1 VVNSQSIGNKK
12 KRKNCCEIT
21 IATIKIKLFL
31 KNVQPKFNTN
41 EDSISSSMTLYST
54 VALSIF
60 HVLYPLCF
68 GVEPI
73 EEIGSSG
80 EPDDIHQKSS
90 SNHDNEISLPA
101 EPQPNIALRPSM
113 VGKQMP
119 FTDQPS
125 WLPERTNT
133 QVEILRRIREN
144 LAYMDLI
151 LGEWLEPQEEP
162 KSIGWI
168 KRWLSNKKG
177 NRVSNTVGMDQ
188 KTGPVKSGTRTDMK
202 GIQQDR
208 LDKLNEVFRVCSER
222 LAELNQQ
229 VQGIPT
235 SSSPDS
241 PEKITVQRFVKP
253 RPRVHSA

>member
-1 VVNSQSIGNKK
+1 MTSPVKSSIDK
-12 KRKNCCEIT
+12 
-21 IATIKIKLFL
+21 
-31 KNVQPKFNTN
+31 
-41 EDSISSSMTLYST
+41 T
-54 VALSIF
+54 VECL
-60 HVLYPLCF
+60 
-68 GVEPI
+68 GVSEEPI
-73 EEIGSSG
+73 EEICSST
-80 EPDDIHQKSS
+80 ETDHISLSS
-90 SNHDNEISLPA
+90 ISDCVSEISLPA

-113 VGKQMP
+113 DGKQTPML

-162 KSIGWI
+162 EKSIGWI
-168 KRWLSNKKG
+168 TRWLSNKKG

-235 SSSPDS
+235 CSSPDS
-241 PEKITVQRFVKP
+241 PEKITVQRFVSNSY
-253 RPRVHSA
+253 RVFIELGHTFMYCPDRH